1 MRPACHTREPAMSK
15 RHLLSPSIQKT
26 LFIWVLP
33 TMVVGMVLSL
43 LLSVAL
49 LEEQAET
56 AFDRTLAGV
65 LQAIEANISTAHGGL
80 ALEEPFR
87 LLEFFKLTATGNVY
101 YHVAKSGRAPCR
113 ERERSGR
120 GR

>member
-1 MRPACHTREPAMSK
+1 MRPASHTREPAMSK

-65 LQAIEANISTAHGGL
+65 LQAIEADRKST
-80 ALEEPFR
+80 R
-87 LLEFFKLTATGNVY
+87 LNSS
-101 YHVAKSGRAPCR
+101 HVAISYAVFCLKKKKKKRTRTTPHT
-113 ERERSGR
+113 
-120 GR
+120 